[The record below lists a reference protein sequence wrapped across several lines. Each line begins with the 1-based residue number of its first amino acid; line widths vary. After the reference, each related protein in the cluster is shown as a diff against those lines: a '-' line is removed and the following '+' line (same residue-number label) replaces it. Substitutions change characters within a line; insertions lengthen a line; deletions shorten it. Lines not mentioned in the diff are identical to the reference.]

1 MRMRQCFPLDF
12 PGGRGCFDKASRRIQ
27 YGLVARPSK
36 PYLPAME
43 PDSQPLPKRPLT
55 EILFLVFMRLVAVSC
70 FWFGLQYWA
79 MLTGYSLGGH
89 GRFDMLNLP
98 WRVAGSA
105 LAVIFPVAALGLW
118 LGASWGQSCGS
129 WVPAPRSPCIRC
141 GHISSAPTR
150 LYPSCTVSWQPFIYY
165 SWSLFGSISARMKSA
180 QELIY
185 HKNKAIQPGFR
196 SNFIAKSLICNAW

>member
-1 MRMRQCFPLDF
+1 
-12 PGGRGCFDKASRRIQ
+12 
-27 YGLVARPSK
+27 
-36 PYLPAME
+36 ME

-118 LGASWGQSCGS
+118 LGASWGAVM
-129 WVPAPRSPCIRC
+129 WVMGAGAQIAMYKVWT
-141 GHISSAPTR
+141 HIFGANTLVPVMHGLVAT
-150 LYPSCTVSWQPFIYY
+150 IYI
-165 SWSLFGSISARMKSA
+165 LFLVAFWLDQRQNEERARID
-180 QELIY
+180 L
-185 HKNKAIQPGFR
+185 P
-196 SNFIAKSLICNAW
+196 

>member
-1 MRMRQCFPLDF
+1 MRQCFPLDF
-12 PGGRGCFDKASRRIQ
+12 SGGRGCFDKASRRIQ

-118 LGASWGQSCGS
+118 LGASWGAVM
-129 WVPAPRSPCIRC
+129 WVLGAGTQIAMYKVWPYIFGANTLVPVMH
-141 GHISSAPTR
+141 GLVAT
-150 LYPSCTVSWQPFIYY
+150 IYI
-165 SWSLFGSISARMKSA
+165 LFLVAFWLDQRQNEERARID
-180 QELIY
+180 L
-185 HKNKAIQPGFR
+185 P
-196 SNFIAKSLICNAW
+196 

>member
-1 MRMRQCFPLDF
+1 
-12 PGGRGCFDKASRRIQ
+12 
-27 YGLVARPSK
+27 
-36 PYLPAME
+36 ME

-118 LGASWGQSCGS
+118 LGASWGRSCGS
-129 WVPAPRSPCIRC
+129 WAPARRSPCIRY
-141 GHISSAPTR
+141 GRISSVPTR
-150 LYPSCTVSWQPFIYY
+150 WCPSCTVSWQPFIYY
-165 SWSLFGSISARMKSA
+165 SWSLSGWITAKMKSA

-185 HKNKAIQPGFR
+185 HKNKAIRPVFR
-196 SNFIAKSLICNAW
+196 PIFPLKSLIYNVLALSIPASPQVRRLWENAGNHLLIVAFK

>member
-1 MRMRQCFPLDF
+1 MKHAACECDNVALASSPVCLARQ
-12 PGGRGCFDKASRRIQ
+12 RCFDKAGHRIQ
-27 YGLVARPSK
+27 YGLVARPSR

-79 MLTGYSLGGH
+79 MLTGYSLGGQ

-118 LGASWGQSCGS
+118 LGASWGAVM
-129 WVPAPRSPCIRC
+129 WVMGAGAQIAMYKVWP
-141 GHISSAPTR
+141 HIFGANTLVPVMHGLVAT
-150 LYPSCTVSWQPFIYY
+150 IYI
-165 SWSLFGSISARMKSA
+165 LFLVAFWLDHRQNEERARID
-180 QELIY
+180 L
-185 HKNKAIQPGFR
+185 P
-196 SNFIAKSLICNAW
+196 